1 MDTTNLKN
9 DLEKHLNGM
18 KYAQFRDGIP
28 DISLR
33 KRRLKK
39 IITLLVDHKNDLSA
53 AINHDFKGRHPS
65 FTQLADIRQS
75 ISHCKHTI
83 KNINKWMK
91 IEKRTAEFPLGLFG
105 ARAEVHYQPKGVV
118 GIMSPWNFPVSM
130 IFDPLCDALAAG
142 NRVMIKPSEH
152 TPITSKLIKELINDY
167 FGENEIKVF
176 LGEVDI
182 GEAFSSLDFDHLFF
196 TGATSVGKK
205 IMQAASNNLTPITLE
220 LGGKSPT
227 VIDFNYS
234 ISKAAERIISGKAIN
249 SGQVCLSPDYVYV
262 PESKIEEFIIASK
275 AIFNEQFPTI
285 KGNLDYTAII
295 NIQHYDRINNYL
307 DEASQAGV
315 RIIPLSFEEPIREE
329 RRFPIYLIIDPPD
342 NLLVMQDE
350 IFGPLLV
357 IKSYKD
363 EDECFYDINKRP
375 TPLAFYYFSDDK
387 KKQIQAI
394 SKTTS
399 GGVTVNDVIMHVGCN
414 DLPFGGA
421 GASGIGYYHG
431 REGFK
436 TFSNTRSVLIQS
448 KINITKLIGT
458 IPPYGEK
465 IKKILRTQIKK

>member
-1 MDTTNLKN
+1 MNIINFKHKLEEHLKR
-9 DLEKHLNGM
+9 M
-18 KYAQFRDGIP
+18 KYAHFHDDFP
-28 DISLR
+28 DADLR
-33 KRRLKK
+33 KSRLKK
-39 IITLLVDHKNDLSA
+39 IINLLVDNKKELST
-53 AINHDFKGRHPS
+53 AINDDFGGRHPS

-83 KNINKWMK
+83 KNIDKWMK

-105 ARAEVHYQPKGVV
+105 AKAEVHYQPKGVI
-118 GIMSPWNFPVSM
+118 GIMSPWNFPISM

-152 TPITSKLIKELINDY
+152 TPKTSKLIKELINDN
-167 FGENEIKVF
+167 FSENEIKVF
-176 LGEVDI
+176 LGEVAV

-205 IMQAASNNLTPITLE
+205 IMQAASKNLTPITLE

-234 ISKAAERIISGKAIN
+234 INKAAERIISGKAIN

-262 PESKIEEFIIASK
+262 PESKIEEFILTSREV
-275 AIFNEQFPTI
+275 FNEQFPTI

-295 NIQHYDRINNYL
+295 NIHHFDRINNYL
-307 DEASQAGV
+307 DEADQAGV
-315 RIIPLSFEEPIREE
+315 KIIPLSIEEPTREE

-342 NLLVMQDE
+342 NLSIMQDE

-363 EDECFYDINKRP
+363 EEECFYDINNRP

-387 KKQIQAI
+387 KKQMQAI

-399 GGVTVNDVIMHVGCN
+399 GGVTINDVIMHVGCN

-431 REGFK
+431 KEGFK

-458 IPPYGEK
+458 LPPYGDK
-465 IKKILRTQIKK
+465 IKKILRTQIRK